1 MTRTPKRFGDGA
13 QTNANGLFIQN
24 IYLKINLKLLLKNI
38 FMKQYSSKTR
48 KNLQCSRIRL

>member
-48 KNLQCSRIRL
+48 KNLQCSRIGL